1 MMSKSRW
8 ITPNWPKMLISMGVL
23 GVALAICRVCG
34 VFTTAEAVNIF
45 LVGALVIVT
54 AVYVGETA
62 KISKSSEKSSNAM
75 EQQAQAS
82 MEMAEMA
89 SRPMIIQRPVYK
101 KAMDAVFLELRSDYF
116 SHFEIY
122 NAGNGPAVELEVSL
136 LDKQERQLHS
146 KRVTFLR
153 AGKQVTF
160 QPYFGDVEESKYYL
174 VCEYRR
180 LFSHT
185 LAQTW
190 DQTWL
195 PFEVSKSGKKGEI
208 YVVSGELEFRQKVS
222 DKDRID
228 AFSSRSKPK

>member
-1 MMSKSRW
+1 MPRPRW
-8 ITPNWPKMLISMGVL
+8 VTSNWPKLLVSTGVL
-23 GVALAICRVCG
+23 GVALLICRVQG
-34 VFTTAEAVNIF
+34 VFTTVEAVNIF
-45 LVGALVIVT
+45 LVGTLVIVT
-54 AVYVGETA
+54 AVYVVETA
-62 KISKSSEKSSNAM
+62 KISKTSEKSSNAM
-75 EQQAQAS
+75 EQQARAS
-82 MEMAEMA
+82 MEIAEMG
-89 SRPMIIQRPVYK
+89 SRPMIIQKPVYK
-101 KAMDAVFLELRSDYF
+101 ELVDAVFPVLRSDYF

-122 NAGNGPAVELEVSL
+122 NAGNGPAIELEVSL

-153 AGKQVTF
+153 AGEQATF
-160 QPYFGDVEESKYYL
+160 QPCFGDVEESKYYL

-195 PFEVSKSGKKGEI
+195 PFELSKSGKKGEV
-208 YVVSGELEFRQKVS
+208 YVAPGELEFRQEVS

-228 AFSSRSKPK
+228 AFGSRSKPK

>member
-1 MMSKSRW
+1 
-8 ITPNWPKMLISMGVL
+8 VQ
-23 GVALAICRVCG
+23 G
-34 VFTTAEAVNIF
+34 VFTTVEAVNIF

-54 AVYVGETA
+54 SVYVVETA
-62 KISKSSEKSSNAM
+62 RISKSSEKSSNAM
-75 EQQAQAS
+75 EQQARAS
-82 MEMAEMA
+82 VEMAEMG
-89 SRPMIIQRPVYK
+89 SRPMIIQKPVYK
-101 KAMDAVFLELRSDYF
+101 EAVDAVFLELRSDYF

-122 NAGNGPAVELEVSL
+122 NAGNGPAIELKVSL
-136 LDKQERQLHS
+136 LDKERNPLHS

-153 AGKQVTF
+153 AGEQVTF
-160 QPYFGDVEESKYYL
+160 QPCFGDVEESKYYL

-195 PFEVSKSGKKGEI
+195 PFELSKSGKKGEV
-208 YVVSGELEFRQKVS
+208 YVAPGELEFRQEVS

-228 AFSSRSKPK
+228 AFGSRSKPK